1 MKKNMG
7 TFDRIFRTLIA
18 VLIGILYFMEVISGT
33 VAIILGTLAIVFLLT
48 SLISTCPL
56 YMPFGLSTKNKCN
69 NKSHFLKSKNRYS
82 RAVGELYRFEYL
94 RFFTILNS

>member
-18 VLIGILYFMEVISGT
+18 VLIGVLYFMEVISGT
-33 VAIILGTLAIVFLLT
+33 VAIVLGILAIVFLLT

-56 YMPFGLSTKNKCN
+56 YMPFGLSTRKET
-69 NKSHFLKSKNRYS
+69 L
-82 RAVGELYRFEYL
+82 E
-94 RFFTILNS
+94 